1 MRCRCWFTIHARHS
15 RYQRKLALNWG
26 IDGRLLAKRCRQGN
40 RQLVVSKC
48 PRHPV
53 GVQADAMDVVL
64 HEKMTAMHHNPATA
78 ENTLPLRAIVH
89 IAFYKF
95 VALDDVDAV
104 ISQLRNLTEKLLG
117 SILVA
122 REGINGMLAGTDLQ
136 IDGFQHALQTD
147 AYFAGKFAG
156 IAFKRSACVTAPFG
170 KMKVYKKPEI
180 VPLGIAGVDATDTG
194 TSVSPAEWRKLIAED
209 DVVLLDNR
217 NSFEYRL
224 GRFKNAIDPQV
235 TNFRDF
241 PKYIEQ
247 HAPVWQAEGKR
258 LAMYCT
264 GGIRCE
270 KTSAWMKQL
279 NIPVLQ
285 LDGGILNYFQSMP
298 DAEKDF
304 DGECFVFDNRIAL
317 DTTLH
322 ETATTLEEVYD
333 GEPDGEWRLRRAK
346 QLDGAR

>member
-1 MRCRCWFTIHARHS
+1 MN
-15 RYQRKLALNWG
+15 QP
-26 IDGRLLAKRCRQGN
+26 LL
-40 RQLVVSKC
+40 
-48 PRHPV
+48 P
-53 GVQADAMDVVL
+53 
-64 HEKMTAMHHNPATA
+64 A
-78 ENTLPLRAIVH
+78 ENSAPPGKIVH

-95 VALDDVDAV
+95 VVLDDADGVV
-104 ISQLRNLTEKLLG
+104 SQLRMLTANLLG

-122 REGINGMLAGTDLQ
+122 SEGINGMLAGSPSQLD
-136 IDGFQHALQTD
+136 DFQQALQSD

-180 VPLGIAGVDATDTG
+180 VPLGIAGVDASDTG
-194 TSVSPAEWRKLIAED
+194 INVSPAEWRKLMAED

-224 GRFKNAIDPQV
+224 GRFNNAIDPHV

-241 PKYIEQ
+241 PKYVEA
-247 HAPVWQAEGKR
+247 HAPSWQAEGKR
-258 LAMYCT
+258 VAMYCT

-270 KTSAWMKQL
+270 KTSAWMKAL
-279 NIPVLQ
+279 NIPVFQ
-285 LDGGILNYFQSMP
+285 LEGGILNYFQQMP

-304 DGECFVFDNRIAL
+304 EGECFVFDNRIAL

-322 ETATTLEEVYD
+322 ETATTLEDVY
-333 GEPDGEWRLRRAK
+333 GAEPDGEWRLKRAK
-346 QLDGAR
+346 ELDGAG